1 MSTDPRFAG
10 LAGHKYCQLVTFRR
24 SGVGVPTPVWF
35 AVAGDRLYVKTER
48 PSGKLKRIRNDAR
61 VEVAPCT
68 LRGRALGGFVAGR
81 ARVLAAA
88 ETDVAERALRSRY
101 GLVRRLFGLVV
112 EPLFAL
118 RGLTSVYLEVVPAG
132 VAR

>member
-1 MSTDPRFAG
+1 MTTTARFAG

-24 SGVGVPTPVWF
+24 TGAGVPTPVWF
-35 AVAGDRLYVKTER
+35 ALEGDRLYVKTER

-68 LRGRALGGFVAGR
+68 LRGRVLGAFATGR
-81 ARVLAAA
+81 ARVLDATEAAA
-88 ETDVAERALRSRY
+88 AERALRTRY

-112 EPLFAL
+112 EPIFAL
-118 RGLTSVYLEVVPAG
+118 RGLAPAYLEVVPAG
-132 VAR
+132 ADR